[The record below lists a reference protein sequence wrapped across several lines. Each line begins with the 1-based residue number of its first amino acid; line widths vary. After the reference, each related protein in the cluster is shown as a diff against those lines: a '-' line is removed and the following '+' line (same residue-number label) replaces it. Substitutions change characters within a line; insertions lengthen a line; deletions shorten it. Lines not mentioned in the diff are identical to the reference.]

1 MVLPGRGKVH
11 TESSM
16 KRPRAGR
23 GMLVTEYS
31 SRGPVEIPVWGPK
44 WKKALWAKF
53 GAGSGECGQRGDLA
67 EKCAGTAGFRLG
79 PS

>member
-67 EKCAGTAGFRLG
+67 EKWAGTAGFRLG